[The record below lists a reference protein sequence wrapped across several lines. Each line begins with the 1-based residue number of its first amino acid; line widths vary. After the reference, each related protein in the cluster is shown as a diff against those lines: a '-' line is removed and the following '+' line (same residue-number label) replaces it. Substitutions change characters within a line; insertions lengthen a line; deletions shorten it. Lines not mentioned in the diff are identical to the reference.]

1 MIPRET
7 VDLIIETARIEEVVG
22 DFVSLKK
29 RGASLIG
36 LCPFHNEKTPSFNVS
51 PVKGIYK
58 CFGCGKGGNAVNFM
72 MDHDQ
77 MSYPEA
83 LRYLAR
89 KYQIQIEEDE
99 ISPEQQQQQQQKE
112 SLYIV
117 CNYAA
122 VQFAKNLWETEDG
135 KAIGLSYFRERGF
148 SDATIQKFQLG
159 YSFENRTSF
168 TKQAQDNGY
177 QIANLVGSGL
187 TIAGDNNYNF
197 DRFAGR
203 VMFPIHNTTG
213 RAIGFGGRI
222 MTSDKK
228 QAKYINSPETA
239 IYHKSQVLY
248 GLYFAKKSI
257 IESDNCF
264 LAEGYTDV
272 ISLHQV
278 GIENVV
284 SSSGT
289 SLTIEQIRAIKRYT
303 ANITILYDGDSAG
316 IKASFRGIDL
326 ILEEGL
332 NVKVLL
338 FPDGDDPDSYSRK
351 HSKEEVT
358 AFIKANTPGFVEYK
372 TKLLMQE
379 AGNDPFKKTNV
390 IREIASTIAFLPALE
405 AGELIRRFSHN
416 RLVDIEE
423 QVFHN
428 EVNKFRR
435 ERNEKKRLAPNQPPS
450 QFNAPSQF
458 NPQSQFN
465 PPSESPTPDLGY
477 NSSLSQGPGPSP
489 DTILPPDTKQLN
501 DELLAAFSPAE
512 VQEREIIRILVNY
525 GAKLVT
531 VKLQDENGQPV
542 ETEETVTD
550 IILHELVDV
559 ETVPFSN
566 PIYKAIF
573 DKYLSEANQGRI
585 PDLNTFI
592 NKENLQISKV
602 VIDLISQPHS
612 LANWFNRHNI
622 DVQTEENHLSR
633 TVYSAIYSIKS
644 RYIETLLQ
652 SISNSLKANP
662 PEEETL
668 QLIKQKMGLLTA
680 KKDLNRLLGRIIIK

>member
-7 VDLIIETARIEEVVG
+7 VDLIIETARIEDVVG

-99 ISPEQQQQQQQKE
+99 VSPEQQQQQQQKE

-358 AFIKANTPGFVEYK
+358 AFIKANTQGFVEYK

-435 ERNEKKRLAPNQPPS
+435 ERNEKKGSNASFTQS
-450 QFNAPSQF
+450 QFD
-458 NPQSQFN
+458 PQSQFE
-465 PPSESPTPDLGY
+465 PSSKGPFSQ
-477 NSSLSQGPGPSP
+477 SSGSAPN
-489 DTILPPDTKQLN
+489 TILPPDTKQLN
-501 DELLAAFSPAE
+501 DNLLAAFSPAE

-531 VKLQDENGQPV
+531 VKLQDENDQPV

-559 ETVPFSN
+559 ENVPFSN

-622 DVQTEENHLSR
+622 EVQTEEHHLSR

-644 RYIETLLQ
+644 KYIETLLQ
-652 SISNSLKANP
+652 NISNSLKANP

-668 QLIKQKMGLLTA
+668 QLMNQKMGLLTA

>member
-358 AFIKANTPGFVEYK
+358 AFIKANTQGFVEYK

-450 QFNAPSQF
+450 QF
-458 NPQSQFN
+458 
-465 PPSESPTPDLGY
+465 
-477 NSSLSQGPGPSP
+477 
-489 DTILPPDTKQLN
+489 
-501 DELLAAFSPAE
+501 
-512 VQEREIIRILVNY
+512 
-525 GAKLVT
+525 KLVT